1 MMIMTVCSFVRPYY
15 VLSQNGDTPS
25 DLAKKHNRS
34 KVAALLREAS
44 ERYEKVEKLRNALA
58 SCDEV

>member
-1 MMIMTVCSFVRPYY
+1 VFVRPYY
-15 VLSQNGDTPS
+15 VLCTISQDGDTPS
-25 DLAKKHNRS
+25 DLAKKHNRG

-44 ERYEKVEKLRNALA
+44 GRYEKVEKLRNALA